1 MTEISP
7 QAVKDVYT
15 RITAELGKVMVGQES
30 IIRLLLVSLFSRGHC
45 LLVGVPGLA
54 KTLLVRSLA
63 ETLTLSFK
71 RIQFTPDLMPS
82 DIIGSELLQEREHK
96 LQFEYFAGPIFA
108 NLLLSG
114 VRLAGSRGQVLR
126 IGEARLKIVGETK
139 PCERMDEALPGL
151 QESLYPEW
159 RGGAFAIV
167 LSGDE
172 IKTGD
177 AVLWEDRAQASMAF
191 MYESEKR
198 N

>member
-1 MTEISP
+1 MSWLTNLGRLEAIWIKRAHRGPMDPVMSARL
-7 QAVKDVYT
+7 AVG
-15 RITAELGKVMVGQES
+15 RGILGNTDQGGSRQVTLLEREVWQEVMVAMQG
-30 IIRLLLVSLFSRGHC
+30 SLQ
-45 LLVGVPGLA
+45 PA
-54 KTLLVRSLA
+54 VR
-63 ETLTLSFK
+63 
-71 RIQFTPDLMPS
+71 R
-82 DIIGSELLQEREHK
+82 
-96 LQFEYFAGPIFA
+96 A

-177 AVLWEDRAQASMAF
+177 AVLWEDRAQVSMAF

>member
-1 MTEISP
+1 MVAMQGSLQP
-7 QAVKDVYT
+7 AV
-15 RITAELGKVMVGQES
+15 R
-30 IIRLLLVSLFSRGHC
+30 R
-45 LLVGVPGLA
+45 
-54 KTLLVRSLA
+54 
-63 ETLTLSFK
+63 
-71 RIQFTPDLMPS
+71 
-82 DIIGSELLQEREHK
+82 
-96 LQFEYFAGPIFA
+96 A

-114 VRLAGSRGQVLR
+114 VRLAGSRGEVLR
-126 IGEARLKIVGETK
+126 IGAARLKIVGETK

-159 RGGAFAIV
+159 RGGTFAIV

-177 AVLWEDRAQASMAF
+177 AVLWEDRAQVSMAF

>member
-1 MTEISP
+1 MVAMQGSLQP
-7 QAVKDVYT
+7 AV
-15 RITAELGKVMVGQES
+15 R
-30 IIRLLLVSLFSRGHC
+30 R
-45 LLVGVPGLA
+45 
-54 KTLLVRSLA
+54 
-63 ETLTLSFK
+63 
-71 RIQFTPDLMPS
+71 
-82 DIIGSELLQEREHK
+82 
-96 LQFEYFAGPIFA
+96 A